1 METSTF
7 ISIENRRVEE
17 PIHFTTYRQPRGLNQ
32 GNMPLHLTPS
42 HFQRQQRNTRGHTL
56 AGRTARWT
64 RPLTGNS
71 QVPAAKK
78 TQVSLCSR
86 TGPAQ
91 PPKKTASTQ
100 IAVVAHF
107 QTGPATQTPSS
118 QIAVVAVAFVCHQQ
132 NHEFADCS
140 CSPVAFQLAP
150 PPNLEFPDCSCSP
163 VGPVAFQLRLPPK
176 KIRVPRSQL
185 KLGLLPKNMRG

>member
-1 METSTF
+1 METCTF
-7 ISIENRRVEE
+7 ISIEKRRVEE
-17 PIHFTTYRQPRGLNQ
+17 SIHFTTYRQPRGLNQ

-42 HFQRQQRNTRGHTL
+42 HFRRQQRNTRGHTL

-78 TQVSLCSR
+78 TQVSHCSR

-107 QTGPATQTPSS
+107 QTEPATQNSSS
-118 QIAVVAVAFVCHQQ
+118 QIAVVAVAFVCHQK
-132 NHEFADCS
+132 NKEFADCS
-140 CSPVAFQLAP
+140 CSPVGPVLPTRPATKKNSSSQIAVATGFAAEKSEDKVDSDQSSILVIVAL
-150 PPNLEFPDCSCSP
+150 PPN
-163 VGPVAFQLRLPPK
+163 
-176 KIRVPRSQL
+176 
-185 KLGLLPKNMRG
+185 N

>member
-42 HFQRQQRNTRGHTL
+42 HFRRQQRNTRGHTL

-71 QVPAAKK
+71 QVPTAKK
-78 TQVSLCSR
+78 TQVSHCSR

-91 PPKKTASTQ
+91 PPTKTGSTQ

-107 QTGPATQTPSS
+107 QTEPATQNSSS
-118 QIAVVAVAFVCHQQ
+118 QIAVVAVAFVCHQTKQ
-132 NHEFADCS
+132 R
-140 CSPVAFQLAP
+140 VRRLQLQP
-150 PPNLEFPDCSCSP
+150 CRPC
-163 VGPVAFQLRLPPK
+163 RLPTMPATK
-176 KIRVPRSQL
+176 KISSSQIAVATGFAAEKYERIKSTVTSPL
-185 KLGLLPKNMRG
+185 YLSL

>member
-42 HFQRQQRNTRGHTL
+42 HFRRQQRNTRGHTL

-64 RPLTGNS
+64 RSLTSNS

-78 TQVSLCSR
+78 TQVSHCSR

-91 PPKKTASTQ
+91 PPKSQKKTASTQ

-107 QTGPATQTPSS
+107 QTEPATQNSSS
-118 QIAVVAVAFVCHQQ
+118 QIAVVAVAFVCHQKTTSSQ
-132 NHEFADCS
+132 S
-140 CSPVAFQLAP
+140 CSPVA
-150 PPNLEFPDCSCSP
+150 DCSCSP
-163 VGPVAFQLRLPPK
+163 VGPVAFQLGLPPK
-176 KIRVPRSQL
+176 KFRVPRSQMQ
-185 KLGLLPKNMRG
+185 LGLLPKNLRG